1 VHALLEGLDFAR
13 PTLPTPAR
21 ARSLARAQGW
31 RLSAAQG
38 QAMIALVEA
47 FAASPLCARL
57 AGARH
62 VRREHPF
69 ALMLEAAPAGE
80 PQAPGDGG
88 GAGTGSLLT
97 GVVDVMADED
107 GGSVLIVDYKTD
119 RLDGAD
125 PVTALGDHYHVQ
137 RSVYALAALRS
148 GARQVE
154 VAHCFLE
161 RPADLASARFE
172 AGDVE
177 RLEAELRSL
186 ATELGLGRFPVA
198 AQPHR
203 ELCLTCPARRSL
215 CSWEESMT
223 LRPHP
228 GSPDSPRAP

>member
-1 VHALLEGLDFAR
+1 
-13 PTLPTPAR
+13 
-21 ARSLARAQGW
+21 
-31 RLSAAQG
+31 
-38 QAMIALVEA
+38 
-47 FAASPLCARL
+47 
-57 AGARH
+57 

-69 ALMLEAAPAGE
+69 ALVLPAASAGKE
-80 PQAPGDGG
+80 EGHGDGG
-88 GAGTGSLLT
+88 GAGAGSLLT
-97 GVVDVMADED
+97 GVVDVMAEEGD
-107 GGSVLIVDYKTD
+107 GALLIVDYKTD
-119 RLDGAD
+119 RLEGAD
-125 PVTALGDHYHVQ
+125 PLTALGEHYQVQ

-148 GARQVE
+148 GAREVE

-172 AGDVE
+172 AGDLE
-177 RLEAELRSL
+177 RLDAELRSL
-186 ATELGLGRFPVA
+186 AAELARGHFPVA